1 MSEGSHTH
9 AQCDP
14 SMSITLDP
22 SSKVEFCGLKLISL
36 DSSSKA
42 QIFGY
47 VFVAQLLHSNSLIPG
62 QMFILLKLNMPGI

>member
-9 AQCDP
+9 AQCDS

-22 SSKVEFCGLKLISL
+22 SSKVQFCGLKLIIF

-42 QIFGY
+42 QICGY
-47 VFVAQLLHSNSLIPG
+47 VFVAQLLHSNRIIHG
-62 QMFILLKLNMPGI
+62 QMFVLLKLNTPVS